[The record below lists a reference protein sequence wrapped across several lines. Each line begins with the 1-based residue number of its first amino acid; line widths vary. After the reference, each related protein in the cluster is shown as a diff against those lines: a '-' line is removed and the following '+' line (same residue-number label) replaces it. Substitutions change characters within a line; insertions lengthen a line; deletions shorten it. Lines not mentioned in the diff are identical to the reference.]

1 MTTKITSKG
10 QITIP
15 ASIRRKLKTSIL
27 EIYFDGEKIILK
39 PLKELG
45 GILSKYAMRGKDVE
59 EIMKLEKEVASD
71 GFTGGDG

>member
-15 ASIRRKLKTSIL
+15 AFIRKKLKTSIL
-27 EIYFDGEKIILK
+27 EISFDGERIILK

-45 GILSKYAMRGKDVE
+45 GILSEYAIKGK
-59 EIMKLEKEVASD
+59 
-71 GFTGGDG
+71 GDYPV